1 MFCNNLL
8 LFLQIRNQLYFHS
21 RFCFL
26 HDGRERAG
34 RHPGHERV
42 PGGDQATQGAAQEA
56 QGRVQT
62 LLDIYII
69 YCVTIV
75 TCNAMPMESPT
86 IHFGGFDVIC

>member
-26 HDGRERAG
+26 HHGRERAG

-62 LLDIYII
+62 LLEAGASIYVDI
-69 YCVTIV
+69 
-75 TCNAMPMESPT
+75 
-86 IHFGGFDVIC
+86 